1 MPGALFACLM
11 VACLPQGEGAAPV
24 AYDSLHTQ
32 VLLLGTGTPNAEPDR
47 SGPATAILVR
57 GRAYLVDAGPGVV
70 RRAAAA
76 RRAGVT
82 AVGMHNLRLVF
93 LTHLHSDHTVGLPD
107 LMLTPWVLDRTA
119 PLEVYGPAGT
129 GGMVEH
135 LLAAYSADI
144 ANRRGGL
151 QPHNDTGWRV
161 HVHEIH
167 AGVVYRDSL
176 VRVTAFAVAHDGW
189 HEALGYRFDTPDRSV
204 VVSGDTRATDA
215 VVRACHGCDVLVH
228 EVYSTAGYARLPP
241 AWQRY
246 HADAHT
252 SAVALGR
259 LAARAHPHLL
269 ILTHVL
275 SWGATPGEILREVR
289 AGFDGPVAYG
299 RDLELY

>member
-1 MPGALFACLM
+1 MAAC
-11 VACLPQGEGAAPV
+11 APQGEQASPV
-24 AYDSLHTQ
+24 PYDSLRTQ

-57 GRAYLVDAGPGVV
+57 GHAYLVDAGPGVV

-82 AVGMHNLRLVF
+82 AVRMENLSIVF

-129 GGMVEH
+129 GDMVRH
-135 LLAAYSADI
+135 LLAAYAADI
-144 ANRRGGL
+144 ANRRQGL

-161 HVHEIH
+161 HAHEIH
-167 AGVVYRDSL
+167 PGEVYRDSL
-176 VRVTAFAVAHDGW
+176 VRVTAFAVLHDGW
-189 HEALGYRFDTPDRSV
+189 RDALGYRFDTADRSV
-204 VVSGDTRATDA
+204 VVSGDTRAGDA
-215 VVRACHGCDVLVH
+215 VVRACAGCDVLVH
-228 EVYSTAGYARLPP
+228 EVYSAEGFAHLPA

-252 SAVALGR
+252 SGVELGR
-259 LAARAHPHLL
+259 LAARAHPGLL
-269 ILTHVL
+269 ILTHL
-275 SWGATPGEILREVR
+275 LPWSSSPAEIVQEVR
-289 AGFDGPVAYG
+289 AAFTGRVALG
-299 RDLELY
+299 NDLELY